1 MEETIDFNISDAR
14 ALNSSSSSTPMA
26 FQSAN
31 DGLLTPKISGTNDE
45 NVAIKFIVNSAN
57 EGINLQFIN
66 RGEINNSDFEFKV
79 NKSVSRIIELV
90 YSDDFVE
97 GESSKTQLYM
107 EYLYHKD
114 RAIFLESFNRAWVEL
129 YTHESYYIMTF
140 LNVASTIS
148 YDWLGYR
155 ADSIVMGF
163 NSIDDPYVNEAAIRA
178 IESWEQK
185 SHINILERMRVFDK
199 KWIEQ
204 YKLDVIEYLRGL

>member
-1 MEETIDFNISDAR
+1 MEESIDFYISEIKAS
-14 ALNSSSSSTPMA
+14 NSSNSVV

-31 DGLLTPKISGTNDE
+31 DGLLTSRMSSVNDE
-45 NVAIKFIVNSAN
+45 SASLKYIANSAN
-57 EGINLQFIN
+57 EKQSLHFIN
-66 RGEINNSDFEFKV
+66 RGEQNNSDFEFKV
-79 NKSVSRIIELV
+79 NKSVSRIIELI

-97 GESSKTQLYM
+97 GESSKTQIYL

-114 RAIFLESFNRAWVEL
+114 RAVFLEAFNRTWVAL

-178 IESWEQK
+178 IESWEK
-185 SHINILERMRVFDK
+185 KDHINILERMRVFEK
-199 KWIEQ
+199 KM
-204 YKLDVIEYLRGL
+204 D

>member
-1 MEETIDFNISDAR
+1 MEETIDFHISDAR
-14 ALNSSSSSTPMA
+14 ALNSSSSSNSLA

-31 DGLLTPKISGTNDE
+31 DGLLTSKGSVANDE

-57 EGINLQFIN
+57 ERMKLQFIN
-66 RGEINNSDFEFKV
+66 RGESNNSDFEFKV
-79 NKSVSRIIELV
+79 NKSVSRIIELI

-114 RAIFLESFNRAWVEL
+114 RAIFLESFNRVWVEL
-129 YTHESYYIMTF
+129 YTHDSYYIMTF
-140 LNVASTIS
+140 LNIASTIS
-148 YDWLGYR
+148 YNWLGYR

-185 SHINILERMRVFDK
+185 SHINILVKMRTFDK

>member
-1 MEETIDFNISDAR
+1 MEDTIDFHISDVR
-14 ALNSSSSSTPMA
+14 ASSSSSA
-26 FQSAN
+26 ILFQSAN
-31 DGLLTPKISGTNDE
+31 DGLVTSKVSGANDE
-45 NVAIKFIVNSAN
+45 NVKIKYIVNSAN
-57 EGINLQFIN
+57 EEKNLQFIN
-66 RGEINNSDFEFKV
+66 RGEQNNSDFEFRV
-79 NKSVSRIIELV
+79 NKAVSRIIELI

-114 RAIFLESFNRAWVEL
+114 KGVFLESFNRSWVEL

-185 SHINILERMRVFDK
+185 SHIHMLERMRVFDK
-199 KWIEQ
+199 EWIEQ
-204 YKLDVIEYLRGL
+204 YKNDVIEYLREL